1 MNRRFRFGTSVRLA
15 AVLALASAACAE
27 DTTETVD
34 GGLGYAVEF
43 PSKQAAIA
51 SDSLKV
57 YVFGS
62 DQDCL
67 TLIQTRRGGG
77 QLPVAIAE
85 TPAAPVCDYLSGAA
99 GSNIEL
105 AQGDYVV
112 LAVAQRE
119 NQDFLLGCAKQ
130 TVSSTVTPQPVNLS
144 LADETR
150 GVPATTCNL
159 LADKCGGRC

>member
-1 MNRRFRFGTSVRLA
+1 MNRRFGFGIAVRLA
-15 AVLALASAACAE
+15 AVAALASAACAE

-34 GGLGYAVEF
+34 GGLGYAIEF
-43 PSKQAAIA
+43 PSRQAAIA
-51 SDSLKV
+51 ADSLKV
-57 YVFGS
+57 YVFGA

-77 QLPVAIAE
+77 QLPASIAE
-85 TPAAPVCDYLSGAA
+85 TPAAPVCDYLAGAA
-99 GSNIEL
+99 GGNVEL
-105 AQGDYVV
+105 GEGEYVV

-130 TVSSTVTPQPVNLS
+130 TVSSTVAPQPVNLS

-150 GVPATTCNL
+150 GVPATTCGL

>member
-1 MNRRFRFGTSVRLA
+1 MNRRFRSGTSVLLA
-15 AVLALASAACAE
+15 AVGALQCAACAE
-27 DTTETVD
+27 DKTETVD
-34 GGLGYAVEF
+34 GGLGYSIEF

-51 SDSLKV
+51 AESLKV
-57 YVFGS
+57 YVFAS

-77 QLPVAIAE
+77 QLPAALAE

-99 GSNIEL
+99 GGDIEL
-105 AQGDYVV
+105 AAGDYVV
-112 LAVAQRE
+112 FAVAQRE

-130 TVSSTVTPQPVNLS
+130 SVSDSVTPEPVNMS

-150 GVPATTCNL
+150 GVPATTCSL